1 MKFTNSEGSES
12 WKFNFVTFDQERLR
26 NEVMT
31 TTIISKIGQT
41 KRITTA
47 EALPNGSSG
56 TAPSVR
62 VLVTEENRAYL
73 RFIRR
78 AELEAW

>member
-1 MKFTNSEGSES
+1 
-12 WKFNFVTFDQERLR
+12 
-26 NEVMT
+26 MT
-31 TTIISKIGQT
+31 TTTISKIGQT
-41 KRITTA
+41 KRISTA
-47 EALPNGSSG
+47 EALLNGSSS

-78 AELEAW
+78 AEMEAWRAARGGTVCAN